1 MDANRHQIQITAE
14 QDAQNDVNKILWFF
28 AGLVLNFI
36 GILIAYVYQPSP
48 PAAQLLQKS
57 TEDAL
62 FYTDVYKAR
71 TRQLQLTVAIT
82 GFVFCAVLGI
92 TLVVVLF
99 SFFFSAQQEIMR

>member
-1 MDANRHQIQITAE
+1 MNANRHNVLTTAE
-14 QDAQNDVNKILWFF
+14 QNAQTDVNKILWFF
-28 AGLVLNFI
+28 AGLALNFI

-62 FYTDVYKAR
+62 FYTDTYKAK
-71 TRQLQLTVAIT
+71 TRQIQLTAAIT

-92 TLVVVLF
+92 TLAVILIY
-99 SFFFSAQQEIMR
+99 FFFSV